1 MLSMLPMLMMLADTP
16 PTTQPRYREVP
27 APQAQEVPA
36 SQAQPQTHE
45 SRDPTVDGTPTDPL
59 FDRAF
64 VATDDPAFVLTA
76 IENSRQAVVDA
87 RTASQALGSAELR
100 AAAQK
105 IGAQNRATT
114 QRLEKL
120 ASAKGWRLPQPNPGR
135 ESSVPA
141 TGDGHT
147 GEARGN
153 ANFILS
159 QIAAH
164 QNTLAQYQAQIA
176 GKGDAELKRVLRE
189 SIPGYRAN
197 LELLLTLKP

>member
-1 MLSMLPMLMMLADTP
+1 MLSTLPLLMLLADTP
-16 PTTQPRYREVP
+16 PATQPRYREVP
-27 APQAQEVPA
+27 APQQPA
-36 SQAQPQTHE
+36 HD

-76 IENSRQAVVDA
+76 IENSRQGVVDA

-100 AAAQK
+100 TAAQN
-105 IGAQNRATT
+105 IGAQNQETT

-120 ASAKGWRLPQPNPGR
+120 AAAKGWRLPQPNPGR
-135 ESSVPA
+135 ENSVPSV
-141 TGDGHT
+141 GDGHT
-147 GEARGN
+147 GEARSN